1 MPKLA
6 KRFETLPE
14 YVLARIPQQKQELL
28 KRGVD
33 VIDLGAGDADL
44 MPPEAAVRRL
54 TEAVQIPS
62 MNRYGFG
69 MGLLKFR
76 EAASA
81 WMEKRFATKFDP
93 IKEIVPLIGGCQST
107 QMFATSSVLRPD
119 TSSTAAET
127 AHASPCG

>member
-6 KRFETLPE
+6 KRFDTLPE
-14 YVLARIPQQKQELL
+14 YVLAKIPQQKAELL

-54 TEAVQIPS
+54 TEAVQIPG

-69 MGLLKFR
+69 LGLMKFR

-81 WMEKRFATKFDP
+81 WMDKRFGVKFG
-93 IKEIVPLIGGCQST
+93 IAASQIEAVEVRRKRIIVHGGKGKEFG
-107 QMFATSSVLRPD
+107 A
-119 TSSTAAET
+119 
-127 AHASPCG
+127 CGFQ